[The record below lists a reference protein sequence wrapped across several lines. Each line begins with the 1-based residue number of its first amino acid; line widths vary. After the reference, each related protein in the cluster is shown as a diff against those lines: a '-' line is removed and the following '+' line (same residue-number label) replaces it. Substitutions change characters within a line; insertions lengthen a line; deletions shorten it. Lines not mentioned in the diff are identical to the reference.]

1 MRGNCRQLVQELEL
15 SAQQLARIAKKCP
28 YLLRTVSSG
37 SCICTCPLLHVECTH
52 RLPGRAWGSVAG

>member
-1 MRGNCRQLVQELEL
+1 MRGNCRQLVEELQL

-37 SCICTCPLLHVECTH
+37 CIRGAHTGCRVG
-52 RLPGRAWGSVAG
+52 PGAA